1 MGHNG
6 GGDAAEDGR
15 GGGGGRGEEGEA
27 DGGEG
32 VTLVY
37 EEVRSGGETQTV
49 RKGWGTGVAPL
60 LYYYYYSCTSGRRR
74 RRRERVRDV

>member
-6 GGDAAEDGR
+6 AGDAAEDGR
-15 GGGGGRGEEGEA
+15 GGGGGGVEEGEA

-37 EEVRSGGETQTV
+37 EEVRSGRHRQGQ
-49 RKGWGTGVAPL
+49 GVVAFL
-60 LYYYYYSCTSGRRR
+60 W
-74 RRRERVRDV
+74 